1 MSTYKDR
8 MAQKKRKTAL
18 FVPAEPYDEK
28 YMLLAV
34 EQAKQAERLGE
45 VPVGAIVVYDG
56 RVISSAH
63 NRCESAKSALFHA
76 EVEAIR
82 NACSA
87 IGGWRLD
94 RCTLYVTLEPC
105 PMCAGAIINSHLGR
119 VVYGAKDPA
128 AGAFGS
134 VVDLADYPLGYKP
147 KLTCGV
153 LADQCSEILRSFFSE
168 VRTCAKTDNIKG
180 KGDINEKN

>member
-1 MSTYKDR
+1 
-8 MAQKKRKTAL
+8 
-18 FVPAEPYDEK
+18 
-28 YMLLAV
+28 
-34 EQAKQAERLGE
+34 
-45 VPVGAIVVYDG
+45 
-56 RVISSAH
+56 
-63 NRCESAKSALFHA
+63 
-76 EVEAIR
+76 
-82 NACSA
+82 
-87 IGGWRLD
+87 
-94 RCTLYVTLEPC
+94 
-105 PMCAGAIINSHLGR
+105 MCAGAIINSHLGR

-147 KLTCGV
+147 KLTRGV